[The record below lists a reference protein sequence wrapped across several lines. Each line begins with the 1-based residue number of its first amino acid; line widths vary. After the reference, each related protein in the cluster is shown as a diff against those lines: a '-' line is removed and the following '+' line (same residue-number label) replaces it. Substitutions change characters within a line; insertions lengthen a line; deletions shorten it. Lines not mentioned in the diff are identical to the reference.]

1 MTITDISR
9 EPQKP
14 EVIRLA
20 AYCRVS
26 SKSADQL
33 HSFAAQIRYYKDYER
48 KNPQY
53 KLVDVYADEGLSGTD
68 MKKRDEQNRLIRDCK
83 LGKIDRVITKSVSR
97 FARNTQELLVARS
110 EEHTSELQSQ
120 R

>member
-1 MTITDISR
+1 MTVTDISR

-26 SKSADQL
+26 SKSTDQL

-48 KNPQY
+48 MNPQY
-53 KLVDVYADEGLSGTD
+53 KLVDVYADGCAKIGLNQVTP
-68 MKKRDEQNRLIRDCK
+68 NRRRALI
-83 LGKIDRVITKSVSR
+83 
-97 FARNTQELLVARS
+97 
-110 EEHTSELQSQ
+110 
-120 R
+120 

>member
-1 MTITDISR
+1 MTVTDISR
-9 EPQKP
+9 EPQKT

-26 SKSADQL
+26 SKSVDQL

-53 KLVDVYADEGLSGTD
+53 KLVDVYADGCAKIGLNQVTP
-68 MKKRDEQNRLIRDCK
+68 NRRRALI
-83 LGKIDRVITKSVSR
+83 
-97 FARNTQELLVARS
+97 
-110 EEHTSELQSQ
+110 
-120 R
+120 

>member
-1 MTITDISR
+1 MTVTDISR

-14 EVIRLA
+14 KVIRLA

-53 KLVDVYADEGLSGTD
+53 KLVDVYADACDIIGQNLGTRMITGVLLILSGSD
-68 MKKRDEQNRLIRDCK
+68 VYKMGVQ
-83 LGKIDRVITKSVSR
+83 
-97 FARNTQELLVARS
+97 A
-110 EEHTSELQSQ
+110 
-120 R
+120 

>member
-1 MTITDISR
+1 MTVTDISR
-9 EPQKP
+9 EQQKP
-14 EVIRLA
+14 EIIRLA

-53 KLVDVYADEGLSGTD
+53 KLVDVYADGCAKIGLNQVTP
-68 MKKRDEQNRLIRDCK
+68 NRRRALI
-83 LGKIDRVITKSVSR
+83 
-97 FARNTQELLVARS
+97 
-110 EEHTSELQSQ
+110 
-120 R
+120 